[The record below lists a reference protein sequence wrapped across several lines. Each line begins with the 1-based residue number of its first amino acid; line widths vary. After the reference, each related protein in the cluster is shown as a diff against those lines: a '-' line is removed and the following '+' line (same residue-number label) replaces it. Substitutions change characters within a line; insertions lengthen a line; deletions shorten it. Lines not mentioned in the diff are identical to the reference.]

1 MRRAHCKRSPR
12 VNSATTATSEASEAC
27 EAEQREGAWCGH
39 RRAERDVVLAERVT
53 GSLDAG
59 IGVDEEAVDAGFEA
73 DFTAKSAAAPE
84 SMGAAM
90 LVPLSS
96 RVVFPPQG

>member
-1 MRRAHCKRSPR
+1 MFTAGRAFRYPAPI
-12 VNSATTATSEASEAC
+12 VNMSLWIT
-27 EAEQREGAWCGH
+27 CGPT
-39 RRAERDVVLAERVT
+39 VLP
-53 GSLDAG
+53 AG
-59 IGVDEEAVDAGFEA
+59 KNFEA

>member
-1 MRRAHCKRSPR
+1 MSLWI
-12 VNSATTATSEASEAC
+12 T
-27 EAEQREGAWCGH
+27 CGPT
-39 RRAERDVVLAERVT
+39 VLP
-53 GSLDAG
+53 AG
-59 IGVDEEAVDAGFEA
+59 KNFEA

>member
-1 MRRAHCKRSPR
+1 MSLWI
-12 VNSATTATSEASEAC
+12 T
-27 EAEQREGAWCGH
+27 CGPT
-39 RRAERDVVLAERVT
+39 VLP
-53 GSLDAG
+53 AG
-59 IGVDEEAVDAGFEA
+59 KNFEA

-96 RVVFPPQG
+96 RVVFTPAGLRPLLGNNFCRLP